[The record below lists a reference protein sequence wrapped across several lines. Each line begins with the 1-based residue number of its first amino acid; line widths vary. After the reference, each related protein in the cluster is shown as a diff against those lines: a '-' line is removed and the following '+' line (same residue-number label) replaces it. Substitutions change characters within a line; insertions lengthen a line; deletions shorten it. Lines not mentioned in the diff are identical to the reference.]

1 MRFFTVFFFI
11 IVLALFAALLWL
23 IYRSGPGPQ

>member
-1 MRFFTVFFFI
+1 VFFLV

-23 IYRSGPGPQ
+23 INKASYPPH